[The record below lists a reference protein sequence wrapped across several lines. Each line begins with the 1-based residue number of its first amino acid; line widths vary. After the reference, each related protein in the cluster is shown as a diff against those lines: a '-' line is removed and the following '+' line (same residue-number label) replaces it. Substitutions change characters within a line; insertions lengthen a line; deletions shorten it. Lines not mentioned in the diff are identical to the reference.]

1 MNINEILTS
10 QITVVK
16 ELSELLDYE
25 KEVLKKDLASELP
38 AIIEG
43 KKEIARKIA
52 VLEKNRQN
60 LCGNKTADEMISE
73 GIVDISKIEEL
84 RSLINIVKEKDETNL
99 ALTKQSLNYIRMITF
114 ALNPNNKNVVYK
126 NNGAVGD
133 TSSTGIF
140 TTTV

>member
-10 QITVVK
+10 QIAVIK
-16 ELSELLDYE
+16 DLSKLLDYE

-38 AIIEG
+38 SIVEQ
-43 KKEIARKIA
+43 KKEFARKIA
-52 VLEKNRQN
+52 VLEKNRQT
-60 LCGNKTADEMISE
+60 LYGNKTADEMVSE
-73 GIVDISKIEEL
+73 GIADKEKVEEL
-84 RSLINIVKEKDETNL
+84 RELINIVKEKDETNL

-133 TSSTGIF
+133 TASTGIF